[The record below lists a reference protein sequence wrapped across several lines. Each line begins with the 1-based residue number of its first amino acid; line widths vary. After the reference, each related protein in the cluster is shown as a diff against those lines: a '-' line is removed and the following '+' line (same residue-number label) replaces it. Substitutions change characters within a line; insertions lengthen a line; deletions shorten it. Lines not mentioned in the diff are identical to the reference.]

1 MLKKKSGLIILLLVS
16 IMAIVTVFNLEGEDL
31 IKAKFYVE
39 IDGDAVDFTDELG
52 YPYLIRDTERTLIP
66 LRIVA
71 EKMGYEVGWNQ
82 EAKVAA
88 VKDEDTN
95 IAMKIGEN
103 MATVNGKKVP
113 IDVQDGK
120 VVDTKAMFLQ
130 AKGSHR
136 TYVPLRFVSETMGA
150 EVKYER
156 KNKINYIYINTGKE
170 KEDGEIV
177 TTKQADAIVA
187 TMDNSWDEIDKLA
200 DKYKFSRLNLVDGHY
215 FNYKK
220 NQKDGFIEPVV
231 IISNDG
237 GKEYPNWFGFSIM
250 NEEEYKDKGY
260 QIKLKCTSNPEYGDK
275 EWRSI
280 EYFVRSLPKS
290 YGAKVG
296 DTVKYNMY
304 IKNKD
309 TGKIK
314 IYPFT
319 VTIGG
324 AGTDE
329 FGYLHTVN

>member
-82 EAKVAA
+82 ETKVAA

-103 MATVNGKKVP
+103 MATVNGKKIP

-130 AKGSHR
+130 VKGSHR

-156 KNKINYIYINTGKE
+156 KNEINCIYINTGKE
-170 KEDGEIV
+170 KEEKEEIV
-177 TTKQADAIVA
+177 TTKQADVIVA
-187 TMDNSWDEIDKLA
+187 TTGGDWDKIAALA
-200 DKYKFSRLNLVDGHY
+200 KKYKYSEMNLVGGHY

-231 IISNDG
+231 TVSDDG
-237 GKEYPNWFGFSIM
+237 GSTIWFGFNII

-260 QIKLKCTSNPEYGDK
+260 QIKLECISNPEYGDK
-275 EWRSI
+275 EWRSV
-280 EYFVRSLPKS
+280 EYFARSLPKS

-296 DTVKYNMY
+296 DTIKYNMY
-304 IKNKD
+304 IKNENTTKM
-309 TGKIK
+309 
-314 IYPFT
+314 YPFT
-319 VTIGG
+319 ITIGG